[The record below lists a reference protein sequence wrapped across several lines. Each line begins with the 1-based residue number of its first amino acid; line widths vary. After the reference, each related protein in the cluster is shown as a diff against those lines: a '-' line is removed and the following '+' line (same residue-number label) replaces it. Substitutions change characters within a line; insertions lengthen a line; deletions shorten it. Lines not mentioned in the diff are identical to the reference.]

1 MRRLCCKILA
11 RGNGRVSWSRLLGAC
26 ATDEQGGEWFRLSAV
41 QTRAQSFISIC
52 LCLPMT
58 TQESHAMWHANEK
71 LALSLALPLLKFAE
85 SADMSTGFSGYLKDT
100 AN

>member
-1 MRRLCCKILA
+1 
-11 RGNGRVSWSRLLGAC
+11 
-26 ATDEQGGEWFRLSAV
+26 
-41 QTRAQSFISIC
+41 
-52 LCLPMT
+52 
-58 TQESHAMWHANEK
+58 MWHANEK